1 MSFADHEY
9 ANKRKRTRREKFL
22 AGVEQVVPWS
32 ALEALIELHY
42 PKAGRRRAS
51 WKSSEPAPS

>member
-42 PKAGRRRAS
+42 PKAGRRRLRDDL
-51 WKSSEPAPS
+51 PAR